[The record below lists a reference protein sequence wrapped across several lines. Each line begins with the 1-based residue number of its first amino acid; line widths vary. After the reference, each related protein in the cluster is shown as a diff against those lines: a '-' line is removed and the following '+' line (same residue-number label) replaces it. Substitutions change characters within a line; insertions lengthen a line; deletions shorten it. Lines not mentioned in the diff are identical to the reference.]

1 MYDGLNNTP
10 QSYHDSDPAAES
22 ALVKSLLRSD
32 VPVETMNMVSHIR
45 YATRGEV
52 KLENVHPFQR
62 ELWGVQ
68 WCFAHNGDVSC
79 FDKAHFSPDVD
90 LCGCPEEVRKR
101 KKKGS
106 DAPCVQIPWIGRS
119 IGVEDEGERLYNPMG
134 ATDSEAIF
142 CAILNALGARFDTL
156 PSKSVLHDAI
166 ASLCDE
172 IIALD
177 EDYEETT
184 ILNFLL
190 GAGAHT
196 QFAYSWPGAREGSTT
211 WNGLHYTTNDRVA
224 LIATAPLSE
233 DSKWLEIKRG
243 ELILFE
249 NGSPLFSCGDISG
262 IECDGAVVPLFEI
275 EQDKKKRMYK
285 VHRRG
290 SKKSLLRSMESIDDV
305 MLLDQTLLTNHTRV

>member
-1 MYDGLNNTP
+1 MCQLLGINTSTPTDIRSPFQVFSRRGGDTDCHAHGWGICMYDGLNNTP

-79 FDKAHFSPDVD
+79 FDKAHFSPD
-90 LCGCPEEVRKR
+90 
-101 KKKGS
+101 
-106 DAPCVQIPWIGRS
+106 
-119 IGVEDEGERLYNPMG
+119 RLYNPMG

-172 IIALD
+172 I
-177 EDYEETT
+177 
-184 ILNFLL
+184 
-190 GAGAHT
+190 
-196 QFAYSWPGAREGSTT
+196 
-211 WNGLHYTTNDRVA
+211 
-224 LIATAPLSE
+224 
-233 DSKWLEIKRG
+233 
-243 ELILFE
+243 
-249 NGSPLFSCGDISG
+249 
-262 IECDGAVVPLFEI
+262 
-275 EQDKKKRMYK
+275 
-285 VHRRG
+285 
-290 SKKSLLRSMESIDDV
+290 
-305 MLLDQTLLTNHTRV
+305 